1 MVFRCAVLLVDKSTS
16 PFRTSISYQL
26 LLCFA
31 QLQNQRIKTFQPM
44 FLHISGSYLS
54 PHEFQYLFL
63 IPTDTELQLLLSDMP
78 AWGAWTVEQWFLKKT
93 PSPILGLEFKLGTSN
108 SRTFPGRQ
116 LVEICAP
123 RKLNIFLGPA
133 NNIYTQTTE

>member
-31 QLQNQRIKTFQPM
+31 QLQNQRIKIIQPL

-93 PSPILGLEFKLGTSN
+93 PNPKLGLKYKLGT
-108 SRTFPGRQ
+108 
-116 LVEICAP
+116 
-123 RKLNIFLGPA
+123 
-133 NNIYTQTTE
+133 